1 MAPMIHYRKT
11 QPFPP
16 RGSRVS
22 VRDKLD
28 YRKYYFNGIVEE
40 ITKDYVRLGPGCE
53 GFYIKNGV
61 KRRILGDEEYF
72 WIKNKY
78 FQMMVVE
85 SLDNCDGSEW
95 DAVDRDKRYGDTTL
109 VKTGGKD
116 FSDYFLSELFSDF
129 KITCEDVTFNC
140 HKIILANG
148 SPVFEAAINSDM
160 LEAKSGCLEIED
172 CKPNV
177 VKFILEFIYKS
188 EIDIKNL
195 KEDPVFAMEVL
206 AAADKYRM
214 EKLKDLCEKKLC
226 FQIVTENALQLLIV
240 GDMYGAAELK
250 ESALKIIVKNKK
262 NIVNQEDF
270 NLFVKR
276 HPQLTVEIMKL
287 SADVQMEP
295 TKHWSWS
302 YII

>member
-1 MAPMIHYRKT
+1 MAPMIHDHDT
-11 QPFPP
+11 EPFPP
-16 RGSRVS
+16 KGSRVS
-22 VRDKLD
+22 VRDKLNS
-28 YRKYYFNGIVEE
+28 RSYYFKGIVNEV
-40 ITKDYVRLGPGCE
+40 TKDYVCFDPGCE
-53 GFYIKNGV
+53 GFYFKKGV
-61 KRRILGDEEYF
+61 KRRILKHEIHF
-72 WIKNKY
+72 WFKNKD
-78 FQMMVVE
+78 FKMMVVE

-95 DAVDRDKRYGDTTL
+95 DTVD
-109 VKTGGKD
+109 VEKTRGKD
-116 FSDYFLSELFSDF
+116 FSDYFLSELLSDF

-172 CKPNV
+172 CKPSV

-262 NIVNQEDF
+262 HIVNQEDF
-270 NLFVKR
+270 NLFVKS

-287 SADVQMEP
+287 SADG
-295 TKHWSWS
+295 TN
-302 YII
+302 